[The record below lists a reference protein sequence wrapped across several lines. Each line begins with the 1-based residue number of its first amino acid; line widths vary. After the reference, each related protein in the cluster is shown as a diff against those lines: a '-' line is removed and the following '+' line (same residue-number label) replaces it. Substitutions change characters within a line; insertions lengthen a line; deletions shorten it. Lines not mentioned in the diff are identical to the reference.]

1 VSEPE
6 RCPHCGHEAEPG
18 QRFCGSCGGVL
29 ALVCPVC
36 KTENPLSNQ
45 FCGSCG
51 AELVRPQA
59 IGEVEERKVVTVLF
73 ADLVGFTSRSEQLDP
88 EDVRAILSQYYGQ
101 LRSDLEAHGGTVEKF
116 IGDAVMAVFGAPVAH
131 GDDPE
136 RAVRAAL
143 AIRKSV
149 REMSA
154 ADEVLDLKVR
164 IGVNT
169 GEAIVTVGSDAAP
182 GEGMVAGD
190 VVNTASRL
198 QTSAPEDSILVGEET
213 YRATSTRIT
222 YEEIEPVAVKGK
234 EAPVRGWLALEA
246 ASFGIE
252 RPRVA
257 PFVGR
262 DSELLVLRR
271 IWEESVTAGRPRLVT
286 LVGPS
291 GIGKTRL
298 AAELAAEIERDGGR
312 TVAGRSLP
320 YGSSGTYL
328 AFRHQVKD
336 VAGIFENDPPDL
348 AHEKLHQAVA
358 GLLESDD
365 AEEVADHIALLIGL
379 RAVAEVGDRQV
390 LFFSARRF
398 VEELARERPTLL
410 LYEDLQWA
418 DASLLDLVEHLA
430 NRVRDVPLV
439 LLALARP
446 EFIDG
451 RPSWGSRLPSFSSI
465 AVEPLGERDSREL
478 ATQLLGNLD
487 EDAAR
492 FAAKAEGNPL
502 FIEELAASVAEGA
515 TVASGDLPTNVRAI
529 VSARLDALP
538 GQERTLL
545 LDASVVGR
553 YFWPRVL
560 EQLGWGSTALS
571 EALDSLEQ
579 RDLIRRDPKSRVA
592 GDHQFSFKHTLI
604 RDVAYA
610 TLPRAKRRARH
621 AAVARFVE
629 QDAGEL
635 DAVAAF
641 LAHHW
646 REAGDTDRA
655 LDYFLTAAERASRG
669 WAKEEAV
676 DFYDLALEL
685 VPEEN
690 RERRRRIM
698 LTRAVVAQAA
708 VHIVDAE
715 RLGRSEES
723 GPQMGKSSGV
733 TSPPIS

>member
-1 VSEPE
+1 V
-6 RCPHCGHEAEPG
+6 RCPHCGSEVEAE

-29 ALVCPVC
+29 ALVCTAC
-36 KTENPLSNQ
+36 GTENPLSNR

-59 IGEVEERKVVTVLF
+59 APENIEERRVVTVVF
-73 ADLVGFTSRSEQLDP
+73 ADLVGFTARAEDLDP
-88 EDVRAILSQYYGQ
+88 EDVRGILSRYYAQ

-143 AIRKSV
+143 AIRESV
-149 REMSA
+149 REMNE
-154 ADEVLDLKVR
+154 ADQRLDLQLR

-169 GEAIVTVGSDAAP
+169 GEAIVALGSELSS

-198 QTSAPEDSILVGEET
+198 QTAAPQNGILVGHET
-213 YRATSTRIT
+213 YRATGARIT
-222 YEEIEPVAVKGK
+222 YEEIEPVVVKGK
-234 EAPVRGWLALEA
+234 QEPVRGWLALA
-246 ASFGIE
+246 ASSPGVE

-257 PFVGR
+257 RLVGR
-262 DSELLVLRR
+262 DSESLVLRR
-271 IWEESVTAGRPRLVT
+271 IWEEALEASRPRLIS
-286 LVGPS
+286 LLGPS

-298 AAELAAEIERDGGR
+298 AAEFAAEIEQNGGR
-312 TVAGRSLP
+312 ILTGRSMS
-320 YGSSGTYL
+320 YGTSGTYL

-336 VAGIFENDPPDL
+336 LAGIYENDPPDL
-348 AHEKLHQAVA
+348 AHQKLDETVSAV
-358 GLLESDD
+358 LESED
-365 AEEVADHIALLIGL
+365 ADEVTEHIALLIGL
-379 RAVAEVGDRQV
+379 RAADVGDRQM

-398 VEELARERPTLL
+398 VEGLARQQPTLL
-410 LYEDLQWA
+410 VYEDVQWA
-418 DASLLDLVEHLA
+418 DSSLLDLVEHLA
-430 NRVRDVPLV
+430 SRVRDVPLV

-446 EFIDG
+446 ELLDS
-451 RPSWGSRLPSFSSI
+451 RPGWGSRLPSYSSI
-465 AVEPLGERDSREL
+465 PLEPLGKEDSREL
-478 ATQLLGNLD
+478 ARELLRGHGDNADRLV
-487 EDAAR
+487 AT
-492 FAAKAEGNPL
+492 AEGNPL
-502 FIEELAASVAEGA
+502 FIEELAASLTEGA
-515 TVASGDLPTNVRAI
+515 TATGKLPTNVRAI

-538 GQERTLL
+538 TAERSLV

-553 YFWPRVL
+553 VFWRRAL
-560 EQLGWGSTALS
+560 ESLGWESESLS
-571 EALDSLEQ
+571 HALDSLEQ
-579 RDLIRRDPKSRVA
+579 RDLIRRDPISRVG

-629 QDAGEL
+629 QDAGEP

-646 REAGDTDRA
+646 REAGDVDRA
-655 LDYFLTAAERASRG
+655 FDHFLTAAERASRG

-676 DFYDLALEL
+676 EFYDQALEL
-685 VPEEN
+685 VPPEQ
-690 RERRRRIM
+690 RERRRRLM
-698 LTRAVVAQAA
+698 LSRAVVAQAA
-708 VHIVDAE
+708 AHVVDAE
-715 RLGRSEES
+715 RLQSMEGR
-723 GPQMGKSSGV
+723 
-733 TSPPIS
+733 